1 MGLFSLPPAQSRAD
15 LNLDLFLGGN
25 DGGKAQKIMRRV
37 MPAEWFPQ
45 SAVQLTW
52 PHENTDWAYMLQDVT
67 ACYVR
72 MAFEI
77 ATREKLI
84 IVAPDVEAVKT
95 LLEERL
101 PRRATENISYAA
113 CPTNDTWAR
122 DHAFITVIGEKN
134 PELLDYRFN
143 GWGGKFEASLD
154 NAINRHLFEE
164 GIVGG
169 EYKDCLDFELE
180 GGSIES
186 DGQGLLLTTSRCL
199 LNDNRNASM
208 TKEDIEQRLKA
219 DLGVEKILWLNH
231 GELSGDDTDAHV
243 DTLARLC
250 PDDAIVYVSCDDTE
264 DPHYEELKK
273 MEEELQAFR
282 TQSGAPFCLIPVPL
296 PDAIYDE
303 DGLRLPATYANFLI
317 MNTAV
322 LYPTYAQPEKD
333 EATRQ
338 ALQRAFPKADLV
350 GIDCRP
356 LIRQHGSL
364 HCATMQY
371 PKGVVK

>member
-1 MGLFSLPPAQSRAD
+1 M
-15 LNLDLFLGGN
+15 N
-25 DGGKAQKIMRRV
+25 DDRLYL
-37 MPAEWFPQ
+37 PAEWAVQ
-45 SAVQLTW
+45 SGVQLTW
-52 PHENTDWAYMLQDVT
+52 PHAGTDWAPYLDEITETYLQLADAITRHEALLVVSPEVEHVRELLE
-67 ACYVR
+67 ARLGRAR
-72 MAFEI
+72 MARVVF
-77 ATREKLI
+77 
-84 IVAPDVEAVKT
+84 
-95 LLEERL
+95 
-101 PRRATENISYAA
+101 A
-113 CPTNDTWAR
+113 CCDTDDTWAR

-208 TKEDIEQRLKA
+208 TKEDIEQRLKT
-219 DLGVEKILWLNH
+219 DLGVERILWLNH

-250 PDDAIVYVSCDDTE
+250 PDDTIVYVSCDDTE

-282 TQSGAPFCLIPVPL
+282 TQSGTPFRLIPVPL